1 MSRPETPDWIDV
13 PAGSFWMG
21 GGEKANENPR
31 HRVAVSA
38 FRLARTPVTRGEY
51 RLFLDATGHAPPPFW
66 DEPAFADPRMPAVGP
81 SWDDA
86 VGYCEWLGGRTGET
100 IRLPTEAE
108 WEMACR
114 GGSTARYPWGDDGA
128 GHDAYAWLAENAGGR
143 CHEAKSKKANG
154 AGLYGMIGNTWE
166 WTSSLYVPYPVRLGD
181 GRDDLAARGART
193 LRGGSFRTPVSEI
206 GSATRRS
213 AEEGLVA
220 DDVGFRIVREF
231 SGAASRHR

>member
-1 MSRPETPDWIDV
+1 MDKPYTKYPRSVLWLLRGGVFTLGGTEPDAS
-13 PAGSFWMG
+13 PSF
-21 GGEKANENPR
+21 EIE
-31 HRVAVSA
+31 
-38 FRLARTPVTRGEY
+38 L
-51 RLFLDATGHAPPPFW
+51 
-66 DEPAFADPRMPAVGP
+66 PAFYIGTTAITNEQYEAFDPRYRRRPVSPGDGDPAVGV
-81 SWDDA
+81 DFRGA
-86 VGYCEWLGGRTGET
+86 AGYCAWYARVSRKP